1 MITYNLNHVNGLFF
15 ELLTDEGKN
24 REYDVS
30 FIDKSKVVEHP
41 IYESKMKVNTW
52 VRLDRKYLSD
62 ISIVVSFEG
71 RTITQINLLKEIINK
86 KVFISFES
94 SALGDNIAWMPYCL
108 EFKKIYQCD
117 VVVSTFHNHLFEKEY
132 PELTFVGRG
141 VVVNDIFAMFELG
154 WFWDKSKEPVN
165 PVTIPLQ
172 QSACNILNLP
182 FIEIKPRIDFTP
194 TQRPIEDKYVAI
206 SIHSTSRLKLW
217 DYWQSVVDYLT
228 DEGYKVI
235 EISKIERDHKS
246 FYTQPQLTNI
256 TQLENTSIANTMNV
270 IHHSELYIG
279 LSSGL
284 SWLSWA
290 LNKQVVMIA
299 NFTDKSHEFQSNC
312 VRVTSGSVC
321 NGCWNNPMFKFDK
334 GNWEYCPQH
343 EDTPRQFECHKSIKA
358 EEVIKQIKTL
368 RNL

>member
-30 FIDKSKVVEHP
+30 FIDNSNFEKNT

-62 ISIVVSFEG
+62 ISIVVSFQG
-71 RTITQINLLKEIINK
+71 RTITQINLLIEIINK
-86 KVFISFES
+86 KVFINFES
-94 SALGDNIAWMPYCL
+94 SSLGDTIAWMPYCL
-108 EFKKIYQCD
+108 AVKKMYLCD
-117 VVVSTFHNHLFEKEY
+117 VVVSTFHNYLFEKEY

-154 WFWDKSKEPVN
+154 WFWDKAKEPVN
-165 PVTIPLQ
+165 PITIPLQ
-172 QSACNILNLP
+172 QTACNILNLP
-182 FIEIKPRIDFTP
+182 YHEIKPKIDFTP

-206 SIHSTSRLKLW
+206 GIHSTSRLKLW
-217 DYWQSVVDYLT
+217 DYWQDVVDYLI
-228 DEGYKVI
+228 DKGYKVI
-235 EISKIERDHKS
+235 EISKIDKDHKS

-256 TQLENTSIANTMNV
+256 IQLENTSMVNTMNV
-270 IHHSELYIG
+270 IHHCEYYIG

-299 NFTDKSHEFQSNC
+299 NFTNKSHEFQSNC
-312 VRVTSGSVC
+312 IRVTSDSVC
-321 NGCWNNPMFKFDK
+321 NSCWNNPMFKFDK
-334 GNWEYCPQH
+334 SNWEFCPEH
-343 EDTPRQFECHKSIKA
+343 EDTPRQFECHKSIGSNY
-358 EEVIKQIKTL
+358 VIEKLNNIL
-368 RNL
+368 